1 MAFAVIGCIGALFSM
16 VIFAWRMNDDG
27 FCPKVTSII
36 FSTATFICCVV
47 AFAAFQPCA
56 NATYNLL
63 LNNWTADLNQQ
74 VKDLAQDGISLT
86 WTLNATAVP
95 GVGGI
100 MAVCSF
106 VFFIYVMIMALLIP
120 GNVDESATSE
130 TGLAAK
136 DRV

>member
-16 VIFAWRMNDDG
+16 VIFAWRMNGDG
-27 FCPKVTSII
+27 FCPKVSSII

-56 NATYNLL
+56 KNAFDFVYNTATAN
-63 LNNWTADLNQQ
+63 LNTVMNEYA
-74 VKDLAQDGISLT
+74 KKGISLT
-86 WTLNATAVP
+86 WNLNVTAAP

-106 VFFIYVMIMALLIP
+106 VFFIYVMIMALMIP
-120 GNVDESATSE
+120 GNVDASAKSE